1 MKLGWVNLEIGY
13 LASSSETFQT
23 FDVNLRQIEIFNA
36 VYLQGSASA
45 AARSLGVSQPTV
57 SKVIK
62 RFEDRLGFKLFE
74 RVSGRLYP
82 TSRARTLFESVA
94 PMFEQ
99 FSNLETLARRL
110 ASEGEGHLRFAMTP
124 AFSLEVGPKAISQ
137 FVTVHQN
144 ATLEAETLHGGE
156 ISKRLI
162 QGDIDLGLVF
172 DAPRYAGLQA
182 QRIGSTEFVC
192 ISRAADNLIPEGNV
206 QISDLANLKVIQLN
220 SKSVLGQRLQDKLHQ
235 RSQNSNAP
243 QLIVETY
250 YLAKHLVRQGAGV
263 AIVDAITAFSGDRSG
278 LRFHSI
284 PELETVGVDL
294 VSSLAN
300 PETDLVQTLKHALT
314 DELSQFINLN
324 LH

>member
-1 MKLGWVNLEIGY
+1 M
-13 LASSSETFQT
+13 
-23 FDVNLRQIEIFNA
+23 NLRQIEIFNA

-82 TSRARTLFESVA
+82 TSRANTLFESVA

-99 FSNLETLARRL
+99 FSDLEILARRL
-110 ASEGEGHLRFAMTP
+110 ASEGDGHLRFAMTP
-124 AFSLEVGPKAISQ
+124 AFSLEIGPKAISH
-137 FVTVHQN
+137 FVEVHKK

-162 QGDIDLGLVF
+162 QGELDLGLVF

-182 QRIGSTEFVC
+182 QRIGTTEFVC
-192 ISRAADNLIPEGNV
+192 ISPDSENLLEPGPVNL
-206 QISDLANLKVIQLN
+206 SDLTSVKLIELN
-220 SKSVLGQRLQDKLHQ
+220 SKSVLGQRLQDKFADRNKSEL
-235 RSQNSNAP
+235 RT

-263 AIVDAITAFSGDRSG
+263 SIVDAVTAYSGDRSG
-278 LRFHSI
+278 LRFHPI
-284 PELETVGVDL
+284 PELNVVGIDL
-294 VSSLAN
+294 VSSVAHS
-300 PETDLVQTLKHALT
+300 ETDLIQTLKRALT
-314 DELSQFINLN
+314 KEIAFINE
-324 LH
+324 